1 MRKREDL
8 VGKRFG
14 RLTVIGLYGTKRH
27 HAQWL
32 CQCDCGL
39 TTLSYAYR
47 LNNGSKQ
54 SCGCLRTEK
63 AMEHIP
69 FSAPGAES
77 PSYKHGGK
85 SQGTERLYITWWNML
100 KRCETASA
108 NRYKHYG
115 GRGIKVCEEW
125 HDYETFRKWAYENG
139 YYDQPK
145 ELDRKDKLS
154 IDRIDNDGDYEPSN
168 CRWITLSDNVSKRNV
183 QANQNRRTVKD
194 RSGATHRE

>member
-14 RLTVIGLYGTKRH
+14 RLTVVGLYGTKRH

-39 TTLSYAYR
+39 TTLAYAYT
-47 LNNGSKQ
+47 LNAGQKK
-54 SCGCLRTEK
+54 SCGCLRNERATEHLPAAK
-63 AMEHIP
+63 KGEENP
-69 FSAPGAES
+69 T
-77 PSYKHGGK
+77 YKHGGK
-85 SQGTERLYITWWNML
+85 SGGVERLYTTWWNML
-100 KRCETASA
+100 KRCETQSA
-108 NRYKHYG
+108 NRYDNYG

-145 ELDRKDKLS
+145 DLPRKDKLS
-154 IDRIDNDGDYEPSN
+154 IDRIDNDGDYEPDN
-168 CRWITLSDNVSKRNV
+168 CRWITLSENVSLRNAHV
-183 QANQNRRTVKD
+183 NQNRRLAKGK
-194 RSGATHRE
+194 SGATHRR